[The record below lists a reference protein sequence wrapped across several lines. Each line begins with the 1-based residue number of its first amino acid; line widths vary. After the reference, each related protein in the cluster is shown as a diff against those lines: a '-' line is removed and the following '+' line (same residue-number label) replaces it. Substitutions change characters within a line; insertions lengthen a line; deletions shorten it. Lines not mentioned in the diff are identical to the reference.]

1 MDALVVVADDLTG
14 AADCAARCRAA
25 ALPATLYVSPPR
37 SPLPRGG
44 VAVTSDSRHLS
55 AADAAVLAV

>member
-1 MDALVVVADDLTG
+1 
-14 AADCAARCRAA
+14 
-25 ALPATLYVSPPR
+25 VSPPR